1 MYLIRTSCHVHTY
14 PLCMNDWPSSFC
26 KPRVIVADEMR
37 EALDAEKPVIEL
49 QDLKKRLKDQLEY
62 YFSQ

>member
-1 MYLIRTSCHVHTY
+1 MSCTLFV
-14 PLCMNDWPSSFC
+14 NDRPSTCNFC

-37 EALDAEKPVIEL
+37 EAADAEKPVIEL

>member
-1 MYLIRTSCHVHTY
+1 
-14 PLCMNDWPSSFC
+14 MNDRPCNFC
-26 KPRVIVADEMR
+26 MPRVIVADEMR
-37 EALDAEKPVIEL
+37 EAADAEKPVIEL